1 MEDQIK
7 ITLEYYYLKRKE
19 IMDFSNSNY
28 NLSADQIIKNGEE
41 LAVLEYKILL
51 YKLHKRIKV
60 LRN

>member
-41 LAVLEYKILL
+41 LAVLEYKITALQ
-51 YKLHKRIKV
+51 V
-60 LRN
+60 AQEN